1 MVCLYQRMQRLL
13 YRALCLYLFKV
24 LLQNFLFKLHPRE
37 HRFDEISAIH
47 RRGFDV
53 FCMVITHLKAC
64 FKSLLYL
71 QMWNYKPWR
80 REVSTNR
87 SFWSVWSVSN
97 LSYIKSIW
105 TRFIQ
110 CITCLALH
118 SINEGSPSNKASL
131 TRNSIWRKS
140 SLWVYL
146 ILIIWN

>member
-13 YRALCLYLFKV
+13 HRALCLYLFKV

-80 REVSTNR
+80 REVSTNHFGQ
-87 SFWSVWSVSN
+87 SGQFQIFPILN
-97 LSYIKSIW
+97 PFW

-140 SLWVYL
+140 ALWIYL